1 MEHEADCVARAL
13 VAAVPRCPLLG
24 TLVSE
29 TAKLNTEEAVAAVLQ
44 SVDWL
49 DADCTHPEQ

>member
-1 MEHEADCVARAL
+1 MAHAL
-13 VAAVPRCPLLG
+13 VAAVPRCPLLD
-24 TLVSE
+24 TQVSE
-29 TAKLNTEEAVAAVLQ
+29 TAKHCTEEAVAAVLQ